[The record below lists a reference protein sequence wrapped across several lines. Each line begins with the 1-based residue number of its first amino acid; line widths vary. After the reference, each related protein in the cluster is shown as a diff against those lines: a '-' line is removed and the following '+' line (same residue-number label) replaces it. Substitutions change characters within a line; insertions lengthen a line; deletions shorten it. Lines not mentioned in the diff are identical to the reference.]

1 MSHPANQPGNPPA
14 SPASVYPFGLRD
26 EKSRSR
32 PRRLAVIPGDGI
44 GVEVTAQAL
53 RALAP
58 LGVQVETTHFPWS
71 ADHYFATG
79 ETLPQ
84 GALVDLRDNYDA
96 ILFGALGDPRV
107 PEQIV
112 ARDVLLGLRF
122 GLDLY
127 INLRPVQLIDERLC
141 PIKGKRLA
149 DINFTVLRENTEGPY
164 VQMGGSF
171 KRDTADEVA
180 ISEDL
185 NTRRGVERIIRAAYT
200 LATTP
205 HGGTHSPPRVCMV
218 DKANALP
225 HAHGLWQRTFK
236 AVAREFPAV
245 AASHLYV
252 DVAAMEFVRAPERF
266 DVVVTSN
273 LFGDILTDLGAA
285 LCGGL
290 GVAASGNIHP
300 GRCSLFE
307 PVHGSAPDLAG
318 KGLANPLAAF
328 LTLALLLEHIGEP
341 LAAQRLRLAVEAVVR
356 AGRTT
361 RDLGGEL
368 NTTQCGDA
376 VLHALQE
383 LPTHSVEPVAKPAV
397 SLSQG
402 GIPP

>member
-1 MSHPANQPGNPPA
+1 MNQPVP
-14 SPASVYPFGLRD
+14 SVYPFGLPSHLPSGARAGT
-26 EKSRSR
+26 
-32 PRRLAVIPGDGI
+32 RRIAVIPGDGI
-44 GVEVTAQAL
+44 GVEVVAQAL
-53 RALAP
+53 RALEP
-58 LGVQVETTHFPWS
+58 LGVQVKTTHFPWS

-79 ETLPQ
+79 ETLPS
-84 GALVDLRDNYDA
+84 GALAELRDHYDA

-141 PIKGKRLA
+141 PIKGKRCA
-149 DINFTVLRENTEGPY
+149 DINFVVLRENTEGSY

-171 KRDTADEVA
+171 KRDTPDEVA

-185 NTRRGVERIIRAAYT
+185 NTRRGVERILRAAYE
-200 LATTP
+200 LALVP
-205 HGGTHSPPRVCMV
+205 HGGTHNPPRVCMV

-225 HAHGLWQRTFK
+225 HAHGLWQRTWK
-236 AVAREFPAV
+236 ALAREFPAV
-245 AASHLYV
+245 ASSHLYV

-328 LTLALLLEHIGEP
+328 LTLGLLLEHIGEP
-341 LAAQRLRLAVEAVVR
+341 VAARQLRAAVEHVVR
-356 AGRTT
+356 SGQTT
-361 RDLGGEL
+361 KDLGGGL
-368 NTTQCGDA
+368 DTVQCGDA
-376 VLHALQE
+376 VLRAIAQ
-383 LPTHSVEPVAKPAV
+383 VKAQGEP
-397 SLSQG
+397 SD
-402 GIPP
+402 